1 MTLFVDTSV
10 WSMALR
16 RDAPPAAPQVA
27 ALRRALTEGREV
39 ITTGLVLQELLQGFA
54 GPKARAQIIEQ
65 FGALPIIAP
74 IATITLTPLSCETAA
89 GAVVFSWEPSMRCWP
104 SCACIMTCR
113 CSRPTRISCARRAMC
128 RSDCG
133 SPAPERHRAAI
144 EARAYA
150 ATGICRPSIF
160 SIARRRS
167 RSSRL
172 TSETASPL
180 QPARP
185 VRPMRCT

>member
-10 WSMALR
+10 WSLALR
-16 RDAPPAAPQVA
+16 RDAPAAAPQVA
-27 ALRRALTEGREV
+27 ELRRALTEGREV

-74 IATITLTPLSCETAA
+74 DRNDHIDAA
-89 GAVVFSWEPSMRCWP
+89 ELRNLCR
-104 SCACIMTCR
+104 IMTCR

-128 RSDCG
+128 RCVYG
-133 SPAPERHRAAI
+133 NPAPERRRAI
-144 EARAYA
+144 TEVRAYA